1 MPPAPEGANL
11 PPQDLDAE
19 EAVLG
24 AMMINEQAVLTV
36 SEVIKDPGDF
46 YREAHGTV
54 FRAIL
59 ALLTRSEPIDAVT
72 VSDELERMGKLEDVG
87 GRGFIFGLSSSVTV
101 AANAKSHAQIVR
113 DVAVMRRVA
122 AAGLEIAQLGYQRQG
137 DVRQI
142 LDQAESA
149 IFDVAQSRNTSE
161 LIPISELLPE
171 EVERMEAAGEHRG
184 LTGAPSGL
192 NSLDKITSGFQASN
206 LVILAARPAMGKTSL
221 ALGIARHLG
230 VEAKIPVVIFSLE
243 MSRNEIAQ
251 RFISSEARVDSTRM
265 RRGDLRD
272 EDWVRVQ
279 DACNRLTSAPIY
291 VDDTAGINLMEIRSK
306 ARRLKMKE
314 PNLGLIL
321 VDYLQLMS
329 ANDTAES
336 RVQEIS
342 QISRSLKVLAR
353 ELNIPVLALSQLS
366 RAVESRTDKRPLLSD
381 LRESGCLTGDTRV
394 FLPDSGERIRMDQMS
409 GRIGEC
415 VLAVNPETWELERRV
430 VTNAF
435 STGVKPVYRL
445 TLASGR
451 TIRATGNHR
460 FRLLGDWQRL
470 DQLKIGDRLAVPVEL
485 PADTYGDMQP
495 NEVAL
500 LGHLIGDGCTLPRHA
515 IQYTTAERPLAELVA
530 GLASSVF
537 GTTITPRVSPERTWF
552 QTYLPATQRLARGRR
567 NPIAAWLDGLGA
579 FGYRAWEKSVPAR
592 IFEQSDELIALFLRH
607 LWSTDGSV
615 WAAADGRSSRIYY
628 ATTSSDLAHDVQ
640 HLLLRLGI
648 TSALRVRDDARST
661 HCSYTVDIESH
672 DSQYTFVT
680 AVGCLGQRAVH
691 LSSIRTMLEGRV
703 ANSNVDVIP
712 ASAWQTIV
720 KPQLAVAGVTTRALQ
735 SGLGMQYSGSSLYR
749 SGLGR
754 ERARRVADITGSDE
768 LRRLAD
774 GQVTWDAVTRIE
786 LDGEEEVFDLTV
798 TGLHNFVAED
808 IIVHNSIE
816 QDADVV
822 MFIYRDDYYNK
833 ETSEKPGIAEL
844 IVAKHRNGAV
854 GGVDLAF
861 MPHFTTFSDLARGE
875 A

>member
-113 DVAVMRRVA
+113 DVAIMRRVA

-161 LIPISELLPE
+161 LIALSELLPE

-470 DQLKIGDRLAVPVEL
+470 DQLQVGDRLAVPVEL
-485 PADTYGDMQP
+485 PLAAIGTASEEQHSDR
-495 NEVAL
+495 VL
-500 LGHLIGDGCTLPRHA
+500 LHSA
-515 IQYTTAERPLAELVA
+515 
-530 GLASSVF
+530 
-537 GTTITPRVSPERTWF
+537 VS
-552 QTYLPATQRLARGRR
+552 
-567 NPIAAWLDGLGA
+567 LDG
-579 FGYRAWEKSVPAR
+579 S
-592 IFEQSDELIALFLRH
+592 RH
-607 LWSTDGSV
+607 NHG
-615 WAAADGRSSRIYY
+615 
-628 ATTSSDLAHDVQ
+628 
-640 HLLLRLGI
+640 
-648 TSALRVRDDARST
+648 DARR
-661 HCSYTVDIESH
+661 D
-672 DSQYTFVT
+672 
-680 AVGCLGQRAVH
+680 
-691 LSSIRTMLEGRV
+691 
-703 ANSNVDVIP
+703 
-712 ASAWQTIV
+712 
-720 KPQLAVAGVTTRALQ
+720 
-735 SGLGMQYSGSSLYR
+735 
-749 SGLGR
+749 
-754 ERARRVADITGSDE
+754 TGSDE

-798 TGLHNFVAED
+798 TGLHNFVAEN